1 MYQTMQELFEKH
13 TEELRGLLDN
23 LGGFHKQVAS
33 AAAHIHEAFLRGHT
47 MYVAGNGGSASEAQ
61 HLAEE
66 FIGRYRT
73 DRKPYPAI
81 SLTADSNAITCIA
94 NDFGFSEIF
103 SRQIEA
109 LGKEG
114 DVFVALSTSGNSE
127 NILKAVDAARAN
139 GMTIIALTGTA
150 GKLKD
155 LADIAIECPSPMH
168 NGKMVTERMQELH
181 LHAIHLIC
189 EAFEEEPRRPL

>member
-1 MYQTMQELFEKH
+1 MQELFEKH
-13 TEELRGLLDN
+13 TKELVTLLGN
-23 LGGFHKQVAS
+23 LGHFHKQVAS
-33 AAAHIHEAFLRGHT
+33 ASAHLREAFSKGHT

-73 DRKPYPAI
+73 NRTPYPAI
-81 SLTADSNAITCIA
+81 SLTADSNSITCIG
-94 NDFGFSEIF
+94 NDFGFDEIF

-127 NILKAVDAARAN
+127 NILKAVSAARAN
-139 GMTIIALTGTA
+139 GMTIIALTGTT
-150 GKLKD
+150 GKLREV
-155 LADIAIECPSPMH
+155 ADVAIECPSP
-168 NGKMVTERMQELH
+168 TERMQELH
-181 LHAIHLIC
+181 LHTIHLIC
-189 EAFEEEPRRPL
+189 ESFEEEPRIPAL

>member
-1 MYQTMQELFEKH
+1 MQELFQKH
-13 TEELRGLLDN
+13 TQELRDMLGN
-23 LGGFHKQVAS
+23 LGEFHTQVAA
-33 AAAHIHEAFLRGHT
+33 AAAHLREAFLKGHT
-47 MYVAGNGGSASEAQ
+47 VYVAGNGGSASEAQ

-73 DRKPYPAI
+73 NRKPYPAI

-94 NDFGFSEIF
+94 NDFGFSDIF
-103 SRQIEA
+103 SRQLEA

-139 GMTIIALTGTA
+139 GMTVIALTGSS

-155 LADIAIECPSPMH
+155 VADVAIQCPSPTY
-168 NGKMVTERMQELH
+168 NGKIVTERMQELH

-189 EAFEEEPRRPL
+189 EAFEEEPRLV

>member
-1 MYQTMQELFEKH
+1 MQELFEKH
-13 TEELRGLLDN
+13 TQELRDMLGN
-23 LGGFHKQVAS
+23 LGEFHTQVAA
-33 AAAHIHEAFLRGHT
+33 AAAHLREAFLKGHT
-47 MYVAGNGGSASEAQ
+47 VYVAGNGGSASEAQ

-73 DRKPYPAI
+73 NRKPYPAI

-94 NDFGFSEIF
+94 NDFGFSDIF
-103 SRQIEA
+103 SRQLEA

-139 GMTIIALTGTA
+139 GMTIIALTGTT

-155 LADIAIECPSPMH
+155 IADVAIQCLSPTY
-168 NGKMVTERMQELH
+168 NGKIVTERMQEVH

-189 EAFEEEPRRPL
+189 EAFEEQPRVPTL

>member
-1 MYQTMQELFEKH
+1 MQELFEQH
-13 TEELRGLLDN
+13 TNELKSLLDN
-23 LGGFHKQVAS
+23 LGEFHAQVA
-33 AAAHIHEAFLRGHT
+33 AAVGHIQEAFSKGHR
-47 MYVAGNGGSASEAQ
+47 MFVAGNGGSASEAQ

-73 DRKPYPAI
+73 NRVSYPAI

-94 NDFGFSEIF
+94 NDFGFDSIF
-103 SRQIEA
+103 SRQLEA
-109 LGKEG
+109 LGTEG

-127 NILKAVDAARAN
+127 NILKAVDAARAH
-139 GMTIIALTGTA
+139 GMTVIALTGTT

-155 LADIAIECPSPMH
+155 IADVAIQCPSPMYG
-168 NGKMVTERMQELH
+168 GKAVTERMQELH

-189 EAFEEEPRRPL
+189 EAFEDTPRVPS